1 MLQVISLNQ
10 ADVSKITSGNILNLI
25 ANDVQRFEH
34 SVNSIFMLIQG
45 LFEISSVAFL
55 MVYLIGWWPLF
66 GVAFMILLL
75 LYYGA
80 MAKVCA
86 SLRYRISKVADQ
98 RVDIM
103 KSIISGIRT
112 VKMYAWEWPFIER
125 VKRLRT
131 KTCHDNSYFYVFLK
145 FVFLIVK

>member
-10 ADVSKITSGNILNLI
+10 ADVSKITSGNILNLV

-45 LFEISSVAFL
+45 LLETSTVAFL
-55 MVYLIGWWPLF
+55 VYLIGWWPLF
-66 GVAFMILLL
+66 GVAFMIVLL

-98 RVDIM
+98 RVAIM
-103 KSIISGIRT
+103 NSIIPGIRT
-112 VKMYAWEWPFIER
+112 VKMYTWEWPFIER
-125 VKRLRT
+125 VKRLRRYE
-131 KTCHDNSYFYVFLK
+131 NLP
-145 FVFLIVK
+145 